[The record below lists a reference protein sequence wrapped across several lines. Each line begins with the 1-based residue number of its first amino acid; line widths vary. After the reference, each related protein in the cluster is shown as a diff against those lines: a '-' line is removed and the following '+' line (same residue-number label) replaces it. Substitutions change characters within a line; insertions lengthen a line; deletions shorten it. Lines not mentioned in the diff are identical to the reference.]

1 MKTSSLLVWK
11 PSMINLSV
19 PKKATAVDWL
29 IVGKAEEG
37 KGYLL
42 AGFTKLFSRD
52 NKDRQWFLSSHSRI
66 IIHPSDP
73 KTLSRILISRKPLR
87 LNNIT
92 MCRAVGRS
100 ENPEGLE
107 VRSNPRLFK
116 RDYFSANPGKL
127 SDGRRGEQRVVS
139 STYILDSSNSSS
151 ITFWTSKFGSS
162 SRSNWTGISTDN
174 IKIYLKSVLQ
184 KR

>member
-1 MKTSSLLVWK
+1 MSKEYFFKSNENFHQFNCWIWK

-107 VRSNPRLFK
+107 VRSNPK
-116 RDYFSANPGKL
+116 VIYP
-127 SDGRRGEQRVVS
+127 
-139 STYILDSSNSSS
+139 STL
-151 ITFWTSKFGSS
+151 
-162 SRSNWTGISTDN
+162 N
-174 IKIYLKSVLQ
+174 IDCLL
-184 KR
+184 

>member
-1 MKTSSLLVWK
+1 
-11 PSMINLSV
+11 MINLSV

-42 AGFTKLFSRD
+42 AGSTKLFSRD

-100 ENPEGLE
+100 ENPGGLE
-107 VRSNPRLFK
+107 VGSNPRIFK
-116 RDYFSANPGKL
+116 GDYFSANFLMEGGGKHSCNPD
-127 SDGRRGEQRVVS
+127 SDGPECVHTMDGFENASASHYYAVYK
-139 STYILDSSNSSS
+139 TIDY
-151 ITFWTSKFGSS
+151 
-162 SRSNWTGISTDN
+162 
-174 IKIYLKSVLQ
+174 
-184 KR
+184 

>member
-1 MKTSSLLVWK
+1 MSKEYFFKSNENFQFNCWIWK

-42 AGFTKLFSRD
+42 AGSTKLFSRD

-100 ENPEGLE
+100 ENPQGLE
-107 VRSNPRLFK
+107 VRSNPRLFSCK
-116 RDYFSANPGKL
+116 SWKVFWWKEGSNTPAGPVTLVPTALN
-127 SDGRRGEQRVVS
+127 V
-139 STYILDSSNSSS
+139 YIRWMDSKMPAQAT
-151 ITFWTSKFGSS
+151 IMQCTKP
-162 SRSNWTGISTDN
+162 
-174 IKIYLKSVLQ
+174 
-184 KR
+184 